1 MIVQLELEVLA
12 KESLKIINELDG
24 KDETVI
30 CLVHGQIDTHNG
42 FLITD
47 DHELPEETNL
57 IGTMLVTGRTTALDV
72 MRHFEPSLREYMNG
86 N

>member
-12 KESLKIINELDG
+12 KESLNIINELDD
-24 KDETVI
+24 KDETLI
-30 CLVHGQIDTHNG
+30 SLVHGQIDTHNG

-47 DHELPEETNL
+47 DHDLPEETNL
-57 IGTMLVTGRTTALDV
+57 IDTMLVNGRTTALDV
-72 MRHFEPSLREYMNG
+72 MQHFEPSLREYMNG

>member
-1 MIVQLELEVLA
+1 MIVQAELEILA
-12 KESLKIINELDG
+12 KESLKIINELDDRD
-24 KDETVI
+24 KTII

-57 IGTMLVTGRTTALDV
+57 IGTMLVNGRTTALDV
-72 MRHFEPSLREYMNG
+72 MQHFEPSLREYMNG